1 MDSTWDQ
8 QPDSPEVKYEPTS
21 VDSFLSPPP
30 QFPSTSSTTPA
41 TDALAAYTLTPGLP
55 DSEELSPA
63 PEAEKKPVKKRK
75 SWGQVLPEPK
85 TNLPPRKRAKTE
97 DEKEQR
103 RVERV
108 LRNRRAAQSSRE
120 RKRQEV
126 EALER
131 RTKDLEA
138 MLLNAQRVN
147 GILIAHI
154 RNTEGSLPPDLTAS
168 KPLPT
173 LSNSI
178 FQSST
183 ESLDNSV
190 NDLASFQQETLTV
203 DPASLSPIPEDPTTT
218 DPEQSMSTPAPEF
231 LAPPAASSV
240 DLTQRPAE
248 MLCDLQ
254 CQSTEMPRSWLATQS
269 QNPAIRS
276 LLQCLAL
283 ISCVIS
289 TMQGPVTQIAIS
301 LKTGCS
307 LPPSPALLQTM
318 IWFVTRPSRQQT
330 STSTSSS
337 TMSSLAAG
345 LMAPW
350 ATSPLSR
357 TQTRSSASPTSPS
370 LRLKSL
376 KKILTCSPN
385 LARPLAD
392 ATMAAL
398 RLVSSEGRE
407 HRALGLGEARD
418 LGLGPADSSEWL
430 PNGWSVSYP
439 LPPREALLTLLW
451 ALRVEE
457 KKSRRQELIS
467 KSAVSEPGGSV
478 PLTMTP
484 PVNIFPCV
492 SKRKAADVPEFG
504 EKKRRAW

>member
-1 MDSTWDQ
+1 MDSAWDQ

-203 DPASLSPIPEDPTTT
+203 DPASLSPIPEDPTTPV
-218 DPEQSMSTPAPEF
+218 PEQSMSTPAPEF

-240 DLTQRPAE
+240 DLTQRPAVSVDGDAAVVAGNSE
-248 MLCDLQ
+248 P
-254 CQSTEMPRSWLATQS
+254 E
-269 QNPAIRS
+269 
-276 LLQCLAL
+276 
-283 ISCVIS
+283 
-289 TMQGPVTQIAIS
+289 
-301 LKTGCS
+301 
-307 LPPSPALLQTM
+307 
-318 IWFVTRPSRQQT
+318 
-330 STSTSSS
+330 SSDPFTS
-337 TMSSLAAG
+337 TMSGLDFLRHFDDAGASNTDSYFLENGMLSSPEPSLVADDDLVRDASFAPADLNFNEFLHDEFSRGWPDGAVGSLSSLAD
-345 LMAPW
+345 
-350 ATSPLSR
+350 SDPLFGF
-357 TQTRSSASPTSPS
+357 
-370 LRLKSL
+370 
-376 KKILTCSPN
+376 PN
-385 LARPLAD
+385 LPEPEAQ
-392 ATMAAL
+392 
-398 RLVSSEGRE
+398 VS
-407 HRALGLGEARD
+407 
-418 LGLGPADSSEWL
+418 
-430 PNGWSVSYP
+430 
-439 LPPREALLTLLW
+439 
-451 ALRVEE
+451 
-457 KKSRRQELIS
+457 
-467 KSAVSEPGGSV
+467 
-478 PLTMTP
+478 
-484 PVNIFPCV
+484 
-492 SKRKAADVPEFG
+492 
-504 EKKRRAW
+504 